1 MKRNFYTTVLLAI
14 IALGIWGYIA
24 IRIRQHSVV
33 KTAEISAPAVKDA
46 SEMVFELKSCMY
58 EPFFFPKDN
67 PIKSSDKPVKTTVQ
81 GRTRRQEKDRQTQR
95 GRYVGEISS
104 DDDRLILALEID
116 GTYVYIGEG
125 ASTSERCRLLHWIG
139 KDTVVVQY
147 ENDTLKICTRRN

>member
-58 EPFFFPKDN
+58 DPFCFPKDN
-67 PIKSSDKPVKTTVQ
+67 SIKTSDKLVKTAVQ
-81 GRTRRQEKDRQTQR
+81 GHARRQNKDRQTQR
-95 GRYVGEISS
+95 SRYVGELSS
-104 DDDRLILALEID
+104 DDDKLILALEIN
-116 GTYVYIGEG
+116 GAYVYIGEG

-139 KDTVVVQY
+139 KDTIVVQY

>member
-24 IRIRQHSVV
+24 IRIRQHRVV
-33 KTAEISAPAVKDA
+33 KTVGISVPVVNNA

-81 GRTRRQEKDRQTQR
+81 GHTRRQEKDRQTQR
-95 GRYVGEISS
+95 GRYVGEISG

-116 GTYVYIGEG
+116 GTYVYIGEW
-125 ASTSERCRLLHWIG
+125 ASTSERCCLLHWIG
-139 KDTVVVQY
+139 KDTIVVQY